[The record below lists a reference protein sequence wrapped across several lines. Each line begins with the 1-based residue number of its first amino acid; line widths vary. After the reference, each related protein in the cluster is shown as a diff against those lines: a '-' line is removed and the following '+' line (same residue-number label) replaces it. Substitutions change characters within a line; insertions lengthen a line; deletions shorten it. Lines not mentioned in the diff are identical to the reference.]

1 MFRKINWFLPTA
13 KLFGCF
19 HFCTV
24 TLHLMVNGDPLSAIV
39 PIMAVD
45 QSPVNIEVLLHCISR
60 LVPTVAVDQSPVNI
74 VVLLHC
80 I

>member
-1 MFRKINWFLPTA
+1 
-13 KLFGCF
+13 
-19 HFCTV
+19 
-24 TLHLMVNGDPLSAIV
+24 MVNDDPLSAIV
-39 PIMAVD
+39 PIVAVD
-45 QSPVNIEVLLHCISR
+45 QSPVNIVVLLHCISR